1 MIKSKYVIN
10 TKVSKTPKKLNSPT
24 GKKTNY
30 PYCAMISFTEK
41 QRNFL
46 STTGI
51 KPADYIRNLVDE
63 QIAKIENSGQEV
75 KTPEEI
81 YLVNLE
87 AISKDFDIP
96 IKGNEEE
103 NDQVQDS

>member
-10 TKVSKTPKKLNSPT
+10 TKVTKPPKKRNSPT

-51 KPADYIRNLVDE
+51 KPAEYIRKLIDE
-63 QIAKIENSGQEV
+63 QIAKIENTGKEII
-75 KTPEEI
+75 TPEEF
-81 YLVNLE
+81 YEVNLE

-96 IKGNEEE
+96 IKGQD
-103 NDQVQDS
+103 NDQVKDS